1 MNLRELF
8 YSRMRS
14 LGIYDLSKG
23 TQSLVCC
30 EIESY
35 LRVLEPLFD
44 EIEWLR
50 KNAVV
55 SSCSPERLA
64 QYERMLAIP
73 VKQQI
78 PEEKRREIVQSK
90 MAIGPSDF
98 HREGIEQSLSALGIR
113 AKVEEMPEKGTI
125 LVTALEIAD
134 SSMTLD
140 QAKEAFQALMPA
152 HLLAEFVTGGISFLE
167 FDQLDKSFA
176 QLDQM
181 DKSWSQLEM
190 MGIEEWQKGGKQNGQ
205 HI

>member
-35 LRVLEPLFD
+35 LRVLEPLFG

-55 SSCSPERLA
+55 SSCSPEHLA

-90 MAIGPSDF
+90 MTIGPSDF
-98 HREGIEQSLSALGIR
+98 HREGIEQSLSALGIK

-152 HLLAEFVTGGISFLE
+152 HLFGRVCNRG
-167 FDQLDKSFA
+167 
-176 QLDQM
+176 
-181 DKSWSQLEM
+181 
-190 MGIEEWQKGGKQNGQ
+190 
-205 HI
+205 H

>member
-35 LRVLEPLFD
+35 LCVLEPLFA
-44 EIEWLR
+44 EIKSVRE
-50 KNAVV
+50 NALI
-55 SSCSPERLA
+55 SSCSPECLA

-73 VKQQI
+73 VKQKI

-98 HREGIEQSLSALGIR
+98 HKKGIEQSLSALGIV
-113 AKVEEMPEKGTI
+113 AKVEELPESGTI

-140 QAKEAFQALMPA
+140 QAKAAFQALMPA
-152 HLLAEFVTGGISFLE
+152 HLLAEFMTGGISFME
-167 FDQLDKSFA
+167 FDQLDKNFEE
-176 QLDQM
+176 LDQM
-181 DKSWSQLEM
+181 EKSWSQLEM
-190 MGIEEWQKGGKQNGQ
+190 MGIEEWQKGGKQNVQ
-205 HI
+205 YI